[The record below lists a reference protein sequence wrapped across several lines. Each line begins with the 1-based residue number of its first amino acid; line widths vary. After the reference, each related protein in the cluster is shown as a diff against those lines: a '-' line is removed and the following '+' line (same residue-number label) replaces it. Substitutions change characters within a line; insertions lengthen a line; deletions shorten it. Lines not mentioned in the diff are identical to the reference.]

1 MSALQ
6 SSPTGSFFIKTT
18 GNLPAIQNSVSGSC
32 QYNVSD
38 WGLTSGFQSIM
49 FDSPDCLNLI
59 PNGTELATKGI
70 RFESPDNF
78 TLHVVQ
84 SDSAGQPGDGY
95 LAIPDEHLGNEYYVI
110 TYCSTGGICQFAVAA
125 IADNTS
131 VEITFPDN
139 TDIGLVC
146 ADGIPLPSNQ
156 SPVTTIPFT
165 LNEFDIL
172 HFESEQDLSGT
183 YIYASNEIAVFVGA
197 RGIPK
202 GNGSTSEVIEQIP
215 PVNKWGYEFV
225 VVPNYLNDV
234 GDIVKLVTKD
244 VNTVISILGYSPF
257 TVTNAGDSVE
267 RRIDWQSHTTIH
279 SSKPVL
285 LFQIMSVNLYNSNS
299 TTGSAAM
306 VLVQHREQWI
316 ETDNYFYCLVS
327 SSNNG
332 SLIAVVSEP
341 ETFSQVSVVP
351 KPALYYSPWNA
362 IDGSYYEAMIF
373 KPAVNETLITGAFVS
388 TYGYC
393 EGKYAML
400 LEASW
405 EWENEVLAVFHV
417 LFQHYSLKTY
427 AQHLY
432 TFGMLCFCG
441 IDMLSRLCKK
451 DNFIL
456 IFCCLI
462 KSYIQSSCSTEVQHL
477 TPKI

>member
-6 SSPTGSFFIKTT
+6 SSPTGTFFIKTT
-18 GNLPAIQNSVSGSC
+18 GNLPVIQNNVSGSC
-32 QYNVSD
+32 RYNVSD
-38 WGLTSGFQSIM
+38 WGLTSGFQNII
-49 FDSPDCLNLI
+49 FNSPDCLNLI

-70 RFESPDNF
+70 RVESPDNF

-95 LAIPDEHLGNEYYVI
+95 LAIPDDHLGNEYHVI

-131 VEITFPDN
+131 VEITFPNN
-139 TDIGLVC
+139 TNIGLVC
-146 ADGIPLPSNQ
+146 ADGIPLPSNP

-165 LNEFDIL
+165 INEFDIL

-183 YIYASNEIAVFVGA
+183 FIYASNKIAVFVGA
-197 RGIPK
+197 RGIPT
-202 GNGSTSEVIEQIP
+202 GNGSISEVIEQIP

-234 GDIVKLVTKD
+234 GDIAKIVTKD
-244 VNTVISILGYSPF
+244 VNTVISFLGFSPF

-267 RRIDWQSHTTIH
+267 RRVDWQTHTVIR

-285 LFQIMSVNLYNSNS
+285 LVQVLNVNLYNSNS

-306 VLVQHREQWI
+306 VLVQHREQWV

-327 SSNNG
+327 PSDNA

-341 ETFSQVSVVP
+341 DLQASVLP
-351 KPALYYSPWNA
+351 PPDLYYSPRNA
-362 IDGSYYEAMIF
+362 IDGSRYDAMIF
-373 KPAVNETLITGAFVS
+373 KPAVNEILISGAFVG

-393 EGKYAML
+393 EGKYGML
-400 LEASW
+400 LGASW
-405 EWENEVLAVFHV
+405 EWENEVVFHV
-417 LFQHYSLKTY
+417 LFQHI
-427 AQHLY
+427 HLY
-432 TFGMLCFCG
+432 FKG
-441 IDMLSRLCKK
+441 
-451 DNFIL
+451 
-456 IFCCLI
+456 
-462 KSYIQSSCSTEVQHL
+462 
-477 TPKI
+477 